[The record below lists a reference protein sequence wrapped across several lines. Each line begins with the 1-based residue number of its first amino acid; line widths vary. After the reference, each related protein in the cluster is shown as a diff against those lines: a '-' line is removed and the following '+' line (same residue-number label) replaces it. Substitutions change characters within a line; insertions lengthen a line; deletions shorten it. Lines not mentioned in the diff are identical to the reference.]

1 MTGRRRL
8 RAFTLIEL
16 LTVVFIISLLISITM
31 PSLSRARA
39 QAKATAC
46 GARLHDMGLA
56 LTNYARDF
64 DGYLP
69 VAEYDPDGPCEK
81 FGWAEELLC
90 ELKYG
95 GKPAGEPN
103 EPFPVQYN
111 THNVGQY
118 MFHYFNC
125 PALGKEPNHTGHYRV
140 YLPAWSYDTLPRDAT
155 RKITGPANPLMSTV
169 LDSIPDVTAARL
181 PLLGDA
187 RRGVTA
193 EPSSWIY
200 GGDAPPGTQTPGIVK
215 ASFDDRHYG
224 RVNLLFRD
232 GHNELVPYMP
242 DSDNNLFNLL
252 KDDWDLDGLKDGDP

>member
-1 MTGRRRL
+1 MTGRQRL

-39 QAKATAC
+39 QGKATAC

-56 LTNYARDF
+56 ITNYARDF
-64 DGYLP
+64 DGHLP
-69 VAEYDPDGPCEK
+69 VAEFDPEGPCEK

-90 ELKYG
+90 ELTYG

-111 THNVGQY
+111 THNVGEY
-118 MFHYFNC
+118 MSYYYNC

-140 YLPAWSYDTLPRDAT
+140 YLPGWSYDTLQRNSQ
-155 RKITGPANPLMSTV
+155 RKIIGPADPRKSVV
-169 LDSIPDVTAARL
+169 LDAIPDVIAARL
-181 PLLGDA
+181 PLLGDG
-187 RRGVTA
+187 RRGVTGEA
-193 EPSSWIY
+193 SSYIA
-200 GGDAPPGTQTPGIVK
+200 GGEAAPGADGMAT
-215 ASFDDRHYG
+215 FDDRHYG

-232 GHNELVPYMP
+232 GHNELVSYMP
-242 DSDNNLFNLL
+242 DSNNNLFVLL
-252 KDDWDLDGLKDGDP
+252 NDDWDLDGLEDGEP